1 MNALS
6 PFYYGQKEIRTV
18 KIGDEIWFAGKDIC
32 EGLDIAW
39 TSRTLDPIKSDWKRV
54 MNLITPRGNQDL
66 TVISEAAV
74 YKLAFRSRKPEAE
87 KFTDWI
93 AGEVLPQ
100 IRKTGKYIP
109 PNHGIL
115 PLVLHTDVTVQKA
128 MSKYV
133 NSHNFRKIG
142 KKGAINYNIKNCQ
155 AHNNGLTPKQMKE
168 LGKSK
173 GLRSV
178 DRQSGKA
185 VARKLFPEKA
195 CCQSLADNLVE
206 QGYEAQKVFNV
217 TPKAMAVFQGILQL
231 GAIPPELNQIESK

>member
-6 PFYYGQKEIRTV
+6 PFYYGHKEIRTV
-18 KIGDEIWFAGKDIC
+18 KIGDEIWFAAKDIC
-32 EGLDIAW
+32 EGLDITW
-39 TSRTLDPIKSDWKRV
+39 NGSTLNPIKSEWRRMLKFS
-54 MNLITPRGNQDL
+54 TPRGNQDFA
-66 TVISEAAV
+66 VISEAAV

-115 PLVLHTDVTVQKA
+115 PLVLHTDITVQKA

-155 AHNNGLTPKQMKE
+155 AHNDGLTPKQMRA
-168 LGKSK
+168 LGKEE

-178 DRQSGKA
+178 DRQ
-185 VARKLFPEKA
+185 RF
-195 CCQSLADNLVE
+195 
-206 QGYEAQKVFNV
+206 
-217 TPKAMAVFQGILQL
+217 
-231 GAIPPELNQIESK
+231 

>member
-6 PFYYGQKEIRTV
+6 PFYYGAKEIRTV

-54 MNLITPRGNQDL
+54 MNLITPRGKQDL
-66 TVISEAAV
+66 AVISEAAV

-115 PLVLHTDVTVQKA
+115 PLVLHTDVSVQKA

-142 KKGAINYNIKNCQ
+142 KKGAIRYNIKNCQ
-155 AHNNGLTPKQMKE
+155 AHNDGMTPKH
-168 LGKSK
+168 LDGFRF
-173 GLRSV
+173 GRRSRRVAVGVCGGRGGRAGFAFDHDFNGV
-178 DRQSGKA
+178 DVFAGSFALFVIWA
-185 VARKLFPEKA
+185 VASFG
-195 CCQSLADNLVE
+195 D
-206 QGYEAQKVFNV
+206 
-217 TPKAMAVFQGILQL
+217 GIN
-231 GAIPPELNQIESK
+231 AIK